1 MTIIVENVK
10 EEFLPSMKAFTKAIN
25 AKCKVEKPACH
36 KLSESKAMRQIASDF
51 AAMPKEQQD
60 RLRDELETLVNGQ
73 GYADPTDK

>member
-25 AKCKVEKPACH
+25 AKCKVEKSACH

-73 GYADPTDK
+73 SYADPTDK